1 MPNDADIRPAT
12 VEDVPLLLRFVRELA
27 DYERLAH
34 EVTATEEALRNAM
47 FGARPY
53 AEAIVA
59 NVDGAPVGF
68 AVYFHTFST
77 FLGVP
82 GLYLEDLYVR
92 PTHRRRGVGEALLRR
107 VATIACE
114 RDCGRLE
121 WAALDWNAP
130 AVGFYKRL
138 GAETLADWT
147 TYRLTGEALQRL
159 ASPPNRPT
167 RADR

>member
-1 MPNDADIRPAT
+1 M
-12 VEDVPLLLRFVRELA
+12 
-27 DYERLAH
+27 
-34 EVTATEEALRNAM
+34 
-47 FGARPY
+47 
-53 AEAIVA
+53 
-59 NVDGAPVGF
+59 PVGF
-68 AVYFHTFST
+68 AVCFHTFST
-77 FLGVP
+77 FLGKP

-138 GAETLADWT
+138 GAEPLDDWT